1 MKIAYAFRRS
11 TVYPFEAGDGWT
23 LQPEPALTSF
33 LQKVNE
39 IGFDGLELGFEVFGG
54 HEATKESVTEL
65 QSRLSGSGAPCVSLR
80 AGGVLCTPIIG
91 EKNRDRLFKSIEIA
105 GWLGVKIVN
114 SALSG
119 GERNKTLGPNEPGRA
134 IQPGSSQLASQQDY
148 EITANTLKEAGKR
161 AAHVGADVT
170 VEVHQHAIADNSEST
185 LKLLEMTESPN
196 VFANPDLGNIL
207 WHYDDPEESSEKAIV
222 ALAPHSRYWHCKNLQ
237 RVNVPEHDRSYFL
250 RVPLPDGDIDY
261 RFAINAMVDAGF
273 DGYLA
278 LEGANTGDQ
287 ISKDARS
294 VQYVRQILAEITDG
308 VAVNPT

>member
-65 QSRLSGSGAPCVSLR
+65 QSRLSGSGAPCGSLR

-134 IQPGSSQLASQQDY
+134 IQPGSSQLASHQDY
-148 EITANTLKEAGKR
+148 EITANTLKEAG
-161 AAHVGADVT
+161 
-170 VEVHQHAIADNSEST
+170 IADNSEAT

-261 RFAINAMVDAGF
+261 RFAINAMVDAGY

-278 LEGANTGDQ
+278 LEGANTGDH